1 MKKPNPAIYWIYLAF
16 LMYGA
21 SGLGDDLS
29 KEELET
35 WFKDDSRALPFDTSE
50 VNEGELEFLATPPE
64 KSALH
69 SANQLTIKPSS
80 LQNGW
85 VGMYQCYQHLD
96 AVKDA
101 QVVYQY
107 KQLKNLKVEKTQN
120 IEKAWTEGQ
129 SVQLL
134 NTQKDANL
142 CVSAE
147 VRILYKNEDN
157 TYTLK
162 NGPFQRRFLDGF
174 YPMHVSLAV
183 TYPKEQLS
191 FVTSNPTKQPGFE
204 VKSTPGLV
212 EIDAWF
218 EGMLSTEITFKPRQ
232 PQM

>member
-1 MKKPNPAIYWIYLAF
+1 MKKPSPKIFWIYLVLLLHSAIGRSEE
-16 LMYGA
+16 LI
-21 SGLGDDLS
+21 
-29 KEELET
+29 KEELDA
-35 WFKDDSRALPFDTSE
+35 WFEDDSRSSPFDTSE
-50 VNEGELEFLATPPE
+50 VNEGELEFLTTPP
-64 KSALH
+64 KKPVLH
-69 SANQLTIKPSS
+69 SANRLTISPSS
-80 LQNGW
+80 LQDGW

-134 NTQKDANL
+134 NTQKDATL

-147 VRILYKNEDN
+147 VRILYKNEVN

-174 YPMHVSLAV
+174 YPMHVSLAI
-183 TYPKEQLS
+183 TYPKEQLT
-191 FVTSNPTKQPGFE
+191 FVTSNPAKQPGFE
-204 VKSTPGLV
+204 VASTPGSV
-212 EIDAWF
+212 DIDAWF
-218 EGMLSTEITFKPRQ
+218 EGMLFTEITFKPRQ